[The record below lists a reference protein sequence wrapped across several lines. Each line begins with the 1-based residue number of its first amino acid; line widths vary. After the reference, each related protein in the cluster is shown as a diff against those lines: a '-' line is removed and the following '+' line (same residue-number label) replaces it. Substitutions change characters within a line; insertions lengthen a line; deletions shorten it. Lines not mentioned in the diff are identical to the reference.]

1 MSKGAFTVAVLL
13 AAAGFAR
20 AAQATIAASPD
31 ATETGQQSAVVRYQ
45 AGQLGTARGART
57 VYASIDRAARE
68 VCDDTG
74 EFVLRASFAACER
87 SAIADAVAEID
98 DPRLTAVYE
107 DHFPKYPL
115 AEATSLRLMPAIIVI
130 VG

>member
-1 MSKGAFTVAVLL
+1 MSKGAFTVALFL
-13 AAAGFAR
+13 AAAGLAR

-31 ATETGQQSAVVRYQ
+31 ATETRTQSAVVRYH
-45 AGQLGTARGART
+45 AGQLGTSRGAQT
-57 VYASIDRAARE
+57 VYASIDRAARD

-87 SAIADAVAEID
+87 GAIADAIAQVD
-98 DPRLTAVYE
+98 SPRLTAVYN
-107 DHFPKYPL
+107 DHFPNYPL
-115 AEATSLRLMPAIIVI
+115 AEATSLRLIPAIIVI